1 VTQGQNHKHAENYK
15 LISQSKQLRQEDM
28 NSHSFLA
35 SGEQQNHRY
44 TNVLKTTELSQQ
56 RKTNGSGESAFGDG
70 YLRSCAL
77 RSAQQGEYTEAIA
90 LLSQLIN
97 RHPHNAIDYNNRGLI
112 YFECGET
119 QKAFCDYNT
128 ALQLNPKLASAYN
141 NRANYFAA
149 RGELVA
155 AIADYD
161 QALDLNPS
169 YVRAWLNRGIT
180 LRDLGQY
187 EEAIDNFEVAL
198 LFGQLEG
205 HIFAE
210 RGRTFH
216 LWGDWNC
223 AIADYRRA
231 LSLLP
236 SSDTKRKEP
245 GQRLHLQV
253 ENWID
258 ELMSSS
264 H

>member
-1 VTQGQNHKHAENYK
+1 
-15 LISQSKQLRQEDM
+15 M

-44 TNVLKTTELSQQ
+44 NNVLKTTKNLQQ
-56 RKTNGSGESAFGDG
+56 REKNGSGKSAFGDS

-77 RSAQQGEYTEAIA
+77 KSARQGDYIQAIA
-90 LLSQLIN
+90 LLSQLIK
-97 RHPHNAIDYNNRGLI
+97 RHPQNAIDYNNRGLI
-112 YFECGET
+112 YFQCRES

-141 NRANYFAA
+141 NRANYYAA
-149 RGELVA
+149 HGELIA

-205 HIFAE
+205 RILAE
-210 RGRTFH
+210 RGRTYH

-231 LSLLP
+231 LLLLP
-236 SSDTKRKEP
+236 SFDTKQEIP
-245 GQRLHLQV
+245 NSRLRLQV
-253 ENWID
+253 KNWFK
-258 ELMSSS
+258 ELTKIQ
-264 H
+264 

>member
-1 VTQGQNHKHAENYK
+1 
-15 LISQSKQLRQEDM
+15 M
-28 NSHSFLA
+28 NSHSFPA

-44 TNVLKTTELSQQ
+44 INVLKTTENVQQ
-56 RKTNGSGESAFGDG
+56 QKGNGSGESTCGDS

-77 RSAQQGEYTEAIA
+77 SLAQQGDYAEAIA

-141 NRANYFAA
+141 NRANYFAS
-149 RGELVA
+149 RGELIA

-187 EEAIDNFEVAL
+187 EEAVDNFEVAL

-210 RGRTFH
+210 RGRAFH
-216 LWGDWNC
+216 LWGEWNC

-231 LSLLP
+231 LTLLP
-236 SSDTKRKEP
+236 SAETKSKEA
-245 GQRLHLQV
+245 GQRLRLQV

-258 ELMSSS
+258 ELIFSGYSN
-264 H
+264 